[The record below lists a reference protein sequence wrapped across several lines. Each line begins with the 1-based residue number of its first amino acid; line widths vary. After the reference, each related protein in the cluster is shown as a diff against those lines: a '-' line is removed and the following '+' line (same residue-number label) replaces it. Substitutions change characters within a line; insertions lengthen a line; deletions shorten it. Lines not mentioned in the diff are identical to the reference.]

1 MSRTQLRALSRY
13 GLSVLMAAYALPMQA
28 ATSPQGVALPTTV
41 MPEAFKQAAQA
52 YINTQDL
59 SGMTLIYLEKGH
71 TPAIFS
77 LGYTSLDPQNRF
89 AISPASRFEIGSLT
103 KLFTGLLVA
112 DCVAQQA
119 CRPQDTFKQHLPS
132 FALSEDLAQVSLQQV
147 LTHTSGLPPLP
158 HNLSPANPRDPYA
171 DYSDAQLKAY
181 LSQATVSNVGQ
192 YRYSNIGFG
201 LLGYRF
207 AQNKAL
213 QQVFEQK
220 ILQPLH
226 MGRTSVEDLENR
238 AITSIPHTEGEA
250 SNPWHFQD
258 STAGAGALRSS
269 GEDMAKFLYAQMF
282 PQYIS
287 SPELKQAV
295 IESHNILVSQS
306 QLKQP
311 MDMAYA
317 WHKIKVKN
325 TSLYTHSGQT
335 GGFTSFIG
343 FDENRERGA
352 VILSNGIAELGSL
365 GLAMIVPEIPA
376 RGPKDLR
383 LPAETLAP
391 YTGKYELAPDAIFT
405 ITQRNGY
412 LYAQL
417 TGQDAHRV
425 YPVAGKPHH
434 FRYTIVD
441 AMLAF
446 DENGQGLVLHQNGEQ
461 KAPRIR

>member
-1 MSRTQLRALSRY
+1 MSRTLPRALSRY
-13 GLSVLMAAYALPMQA
+13 GLSVLMAAYALPLQA
-28 ATSPQGVALPTTV
+28 ATPAQGVALPTTV

-77 LGYTSLDPQNRF
+77 LGHTSLDPQDRF
-89 AISPASRFEIGSLT
+89 ALSPASRFEIGSLT

-112 DCVAQQA
+112 DCVSHKQCA
-119 CRPQDTFKQHLPS
+119 PQDTLKQHLPS
-132 FALSEDLAQVSLQQV
+132 LSLSKDLSQVSLQQLV
-147 LTHTSGLPPLP
+147 THTSGLPALP
-158 HNLSPANPRDPYA
+158 HNLAPANPQDPYA
-171 DYSDAQLKAY
+171 DYSVAQLKDY
-181 LSQATVSNVGQ
+181 LTQGTVSNVGQ
-192 YRYSNIGFG
+192 YSYSNIGFG
-201 LLGYRF
+201 LLGYSF
-207 AQNKAL
+207 AQRKPL
-213 QQVFEQK
+213 QQIFEQK

-226 MGRTSVEDLENR
+226 MGRTSFEDLENR
-238 AITSIPHTEGEA
+238 AITPIPHTEGEA
-250 SNPWHFQD
+250 TNPWHFQD

-295 IESHNILVSQS
+295 IESQQILVPQA
-306 QLKQP
+306 QLKKP

-352 VILSNGIAELGSL
+352 VILSNGVADLGSL

-376 RGPKDLR
+376 RGPKDVR

-391 YTGKYELAPDAIFT
+391 YTGKYELAPGAVFT

-417 TGQDAHRV
+417 TGQETHRV
-425 YPVAGKPHH
+425 YPVADKPHH

-446 DENGQGLVLHQNGEQ
+446 DEDGQGLVLHQNGKQ
-461 KAPRIR
+461 KARRIE